1 MSLAVARP
9 LEQGRYQAG
18 GSVAPSR
25 QHDFSPAL
33 TVLPVSPSA
42 AKLSLESPDRDS
54 LLLLH
59 LPQVRMVAKSI
70 WVRLRFAVELDD
82 LVGYG
87 TIGLLHAVERFD
99 PHRGILLKTYAEHRI
114 RGAILD
120 GLRGMDWLPRSAR
133 QKDREQSEEAE
144 DQGAC
149 GKAAPSRTKSPA
161 GPKGSRAP
169 QGSATRP
176 QLRHLPRM
184 KSVFAGGNLGDLE
197 KLAASARARAT
208 RRDGESNPESLYE
221 RKQKYDRLAQ
231 AIAQLP
237 RRHREI
243 VTLYYQRELS
253 MKQIGTILQVHESRV
268 SQLHSAAITRLRKV
282 LAGNAVGSPTAC
294 KKPPQ
299 RYSLKLRERDS
310 NSRLAALQSSS
321 VSTPMVS

>member
-1 MSLAVARP
+1 MSVAVASP
-9 LEQGRYQAG
+9 LEQGRYQVG

-25 QHDFSPAL
+25 QNDFSPAL
-33 TVLPVSPSA
+33 KVLPVSPAPSTV
-42 AKLSLESPDRDS
+42 SPQNPDRHS

-70 WVRLRFAVELDD
+70 WGRLRFAVELDD

-87 TIGLLHAVERFD
+87 TIGLLRAVERFD

-133 QKDREQSEEAE
+133 QKDREQSEESE
-144 DQGAC
+144 NQGAC
-149 GKAAPSRTKSPA
+149 GHAAPSRTKSRA

-169 QGSATRP
+169 QGGATRP
-176 QLRHLPRM
+176 QPCHLPRM
-184 KSVFAGGNLGDLE
+184 KSVFTGGNLGDLE
-197 KLAASARARAT
+197 KLAVLARARSA
-208 RRDGESNPESLYE
+208 RRDGETNPESLYE
-221 RKQKYDRLAQ
+221 CKQKYDRLAQ
-231 AIAQLP
+231 AISQLP

-253 MKQIGTILQVHESRV
+253 MKQIGAILRVHESRV

-282 LAGNAVGSPTAC
+282 LAGNAVGPPTPC

-310 NSRLAALQSSS
+310 NSRLATIQSSS